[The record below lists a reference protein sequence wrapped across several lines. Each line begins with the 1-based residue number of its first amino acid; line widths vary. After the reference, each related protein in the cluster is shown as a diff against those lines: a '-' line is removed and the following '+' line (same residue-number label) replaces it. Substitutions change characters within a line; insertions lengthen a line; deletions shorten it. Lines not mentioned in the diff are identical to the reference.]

1 MKALSLAARYRPQT
15 FAEVAGQDMV
25 KTVLSRAS
33 AGDRVAAAYLFS
45 GTRGVG
51 KTTLARIFA
60 KALNCEHA
68 PTAEPCNECAQCRK
82 ITQGSHV
89 DVAEIDG
96 ASNNS
101 VEDARALRETI
112 GYAPMEGRYKVF
124 IIDEAHMLSRSAF
137 NALLKTLEEPPARV
151 VFIFATT
158 EAHKFPITIVS
169 RCQHLVFR
177 HLSEE
182 ALAAHL
188 TGVLRREGLEF
199 EEGAVRILAR
209 RAAGSVRDSMSLLDQ
224 VLALGGE
231 RLTADTTRQVLGLAG
246 LEMFQALFEAVLG
259 GDCAA
264 LTALCRTL
272 LQRGVDVGFF
282 VRELSQRLRDLFLL
296 RQGGPGIAPHLNL
309 PEDEAAL
316 WQGLS
321 PRFTP
326 GHLHAAWQMTLESQ
340 RSIIQNPDPATALEL
355 LLLNMAL
362 LPRLLPLENL
372 VPGQP
377 PQSAPSAFGPSV
389 QPLIQAPQAQIPTPT
404 PPPVQDSGQA
414 PVPIQTQTL
423 AEEPPPVDPLPV
435 PSASPPHEGGTGRE
449 AAVPEPRTSPTEPP
463 PRNWEAFRAFCAETA
478 AQGGEAPSQHVLRQL
493 SASWEGARLTL
504 IPHSETLLHQVE
516 RQRSLLE
523 KALAAYGAGDTRLEI
538 ATPRPA
544 RTEAE
549 LLEECARHPDVRE
562 CLTIFDGHI
571 EQCRPRQG

>member
-264 LTALCRTL
+264 LPALCRTL

-326 GHLHAAWQMTLESQ
+326 GHLHAAEHYPES
-340 RSIIQNPDPATALEL
+340 RSGDGAGVAAAEHGVAAAAAAAGESRSWPATPIRAVRVRAVRPASDTGPAGSDPNPDAAPCSGFWSGPCPDPDTDPGGGTA
-355 LLLNMAL
+355 
-362 LPRLLPLENL
+362 
-372 VPGQP
+372 
-377 PQSAPSAFGPSV
+377 
-389 QPLIQAPQAQIPTPT
+389 
-404 PPPVQDSGQA
+404 SGG
-414 PVPIQTQTL
+414 
-423 AEEPPPVDPLPV
+423 
-435 PSASPPHEGGTGRE
+435 SASRAVRIS
-449 AAVPEPRTSPTEPP
+449 AA
-463 PRNWEAFRAFCAETA
+463 
-478 AQGGEAPSQHVLRQL
+478 
-493 SASWEGARLTL
+493 
-504 IPHSETLLHQVE
+504 
-516 RQRSLLE
+516 
-523 KALAAYGAGDTRLEI
+523 
-538 ATPRPA
+538 
-544 RTEAE
+544 
-549 LLEECARHPDVRE
+549 
-562 CLTIFDGHI
+562 
-571 EQCRPRQG
+571 

>member
-1 MKALSLAARYRPQT
+1 MKKLSLAARYRPQT

-25 KTVLSRAS
+25 KTVLSRA
-33 AGDRVAAAYLFS
+33 AAEDKVAAAYLLS

-51 KTTLARIFA
+51 KTTIARIFA

-169 RCQHLVFR
+169 RCQHFVFR
-177 HLSEE
+177 HLSED

-188 TGVLRREGLEF
+188 TNVLQREGLEF
-199 EEGAVRILAR
+199 EESAVRIIAR

-231 RLTADTTRQVLGLAG
+231 RLTAATTRQVLGLAG
-246 LEMFQALFEAVLG
+246 QELFQELFDAVLAR
-259 GDCAA
+259 DCAA
-264 LTALCRTL
+264 LTGLCRSL
-272 LQRGVDVGFF
+272 LHRGVDVGFF
-282 VRELSQRLRDLFLL
+282 VRELSQHLRDLFLL
-296 RQGGPGIAPHLNL
+296 RQSGSAIAASLNL
-309 PEDEAAL
+309 PADEAAL
-316 WQGLS
+316 WQGLA
-321 PRFTP
+321 PRFSP
-326 GHLHAAWQMTLESQ
+326 GHLHAAWQMTLEAQ
-340 RSIIQNPDPATALEL
+340 RGIVQNPDPATALEL

-362 LPRLLPLENL
+362 LPQLLPLENL
-372 VPGQP
+372 VPGTQPAQQQQP
-377 PQSAPSAFGPSV
+377 PAAPSAETPRGYAAPAEAPAAPRP
-389 QPLIQAPQAQIPTPT
+389 QPAPQAAAQPAISAPPATDPHPRPAPSEAPAQPAEREEAADDEA
-404 PPPVQDSGQA
+404 PPPA
-414 PVPIQTQTL
+414 PS
-423 AEEPPPVDPLPV
+423 
-435 PSASPPHEGGTGRE
+435 SA
-449 AAVPEPRTSPTEPP
+449 APRD
-463 PRNWEAFRAFCAETA
+463 WDAFCAYCATEQE
-478 AQGGEAPSQHVLRQL
+478 QGRDGPSPRMLRQL
-493 SASWEGARLTL
+493 SARWEGTRLLLT
-504 IPHSETLLHQVE
+504 PNGETLLHQVE

-523 KALAAYGAGDTRLEI
+523 RALAAYGAGDTQIEI
-538 ATPRPA
+538 AAPRPV

-549 LLEECARHPDVRE
+549 LIAEYSQRPELQE
-562 CLTIFDGHI
+562 CLSIFDGRVDH
-571 EQCRPRQG
+571 CRPL